1 MSPRFFAG
9 SSNILQS
16 LKGEKFMSILTTYPV
31 GFMTL
36 LAIPSKMQFLAYRL
50 STIVKS
56 FKTLYT
62 LSPSKIEAFLNSYII
77 YDHDWVNEKEML
89 ETFGPNYAEE
99 VQKKLVDYY
108 SVLNH
113 LCSIGQVEK
122 MYIPPAIDLQSS
134 IISNQKLFERMMC
147 KDLGLAPGQR
157 ALDIGCGRGRVA
169 NHMASLSGAHLVGMN
184 IDPDQLESA
193 KKFALSRKLSSRC
206 EFIKGDLNQI
216 PYPFPD
222 ASFDH
227 IYEIQ
232 CIFSLSKDLGKTL
245 REVHRLLKPGGRF
258 GALEWASLNKYDP
271 ENPHHKNLMKK
282 IKPLIGAIGTHSV
295 DHCVH
300 LLKEAGFKILKN
312 ENVSLNGLQAPLIEN
327 ADKFFTRINRLINFC
342 VRYKILPVHFKT
354 LFDRLTQD
362 GDAFIEADRLGLV
375 TSSHYFLAE
384 KA

>member
-1 MSPRFFAG
+1 MP
-9 SSNILQS
+9 
-16 LKGEKFMSILTTYPV
+16 
-31 GFMTL
+31 L
-36 LAIPSKMQFLAYRL
+36 LSIPSKIQFLTYRL
-50 STIVKS
+50 STILKS

-62 LSPSKIEAFLNSYII
+62 LSPAKVEAFLNSYVI

-89 ETFGPNYAEE
+89 KTFGPNYVEE

-122 MYIPPAIDLQSS
+122 MYIPPAMDLHSS
-134 IISNQKLFERMMC
+134 IIANQKLFEQMLC
-147 KDLGLAPGQR
+147 KDLGLLPGHR
-157 ALDIGCGRGRVA
+157 VLDIGCGRGRVA
-169 NHMASLSGAHLVGMN
+169 NHMASLSGAHLIGMN
-184 IDPDQLESA
+184 IDPDQLENA
-193 KKFALSRKLSSRC
+193 KQFALSHNLAHRS
-206 EFIKGDLNQI
+206 EFVKGDLNQI

-222 ASFDH
+222 NSFDH

-232 CIFSLSKDLGKTL
+232 CIFSLSKDLGKTFK
-245 REVHRLLKPGGRF
+245 EIHRLLKPGGKF

-271 ENPHHKNLMKK
+271 KTPHHQHLMKK

-295 DHCVH
+295 DNCAR
-300 LLKEAGFKILKN
+300 LLEEAGFRILKN
-312 ENVSLNGLQAPLIEN
+312 ENASIGGFQAPLIEN
-327 ADKFFTRINRLINFC
+327 ADKFFTRINKLINFC

-384 KA
+384 KIAKSSSSE